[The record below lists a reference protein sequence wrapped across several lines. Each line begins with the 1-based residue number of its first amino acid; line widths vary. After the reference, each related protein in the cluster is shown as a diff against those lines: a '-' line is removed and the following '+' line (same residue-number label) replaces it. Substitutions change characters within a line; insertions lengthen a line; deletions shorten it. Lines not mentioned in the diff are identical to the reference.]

1 MNYVVEISAQ
11 AKNDLKNIYKYIALD
26 LLSPLTAS
34 KQLDWLEAGIKSL
47 DSMPMRYS
55 EYKDEPWKSRGMRIM
70 SINNYVVLYI
80 PNEKTGVV
88 TVIRVMYGGRNIAEQ
103 LNNNIE
109 EE

>member
-34 KQLDWLEAGIKSL
+34 KQLDRLEAGIKSL

-55 EYKDEPWKSRGMRIM
+55 KYKDEPWRSRGMRIM

-103 LNNNIE
+103 LNNIE